1 MMTIRYYGHSCFQL
15 TTEDGVHIVTDP
27 YQKVGYELPNGI
39 IADIATVSHGHFDHN
54 YVEAIQ
60 TQTVIAD
67 SAARTLK
74 GVEIEGIDCYHD
86 PLQGKLRGKNIIFK
100 IQANGITFCH
110 LGDLG
115 EEISN
120 ELIQKIGVVD
130 VLLLPIGGTYT
141 IDAKQAKEY
150 AEAIAPKVIIPMH
163 FKPNGGTLDIATP
176 EQFLSFYPIENVIT
190 QKGDLL
196 LSQDNITKYK
206 NKIIIME
213 RSKQI

>member
-15 TTEDGVHIVTDP
+15 TTEDGARIVTDP
-27 YQKVGYELPNGI
+27 YQKVGYELPHGI
-39 IADIATVSHGHFDHN
+39 VTDIVTVSHGHFDHN

-67 SAARTLK
+67 SAARTIK
-74 GVEIEGIDCYHD
+74 GVDIEGIDCYHD

-100 IQANGITFCH
+100 IQADGLTFCH

-115 EEISN
+115 EEISK
-120 ELIQKIGVVD
+120 ELIEKIGEVD
-130 VLLLPIGGTYT
+130 VLFLPIGGTYT
-141 IDAKQAKEY
+141 IDAKHAKEY

-163 FKPNGGTLDIATP
+163 FKPNDGTLDIASP
-176 EQFLSFYPIENVIT
+176 EQFLSFYSTENVIA

-196 LSQDNITKYK
+196 LSQENIIQYQ

-213 RSKQI
+213 RSK